1 MRRVTSDEKT
11 VDNFRAL
18 LRYPES
24 CRVVLVFCR
33 LPPTEHLLTVDSWA
47 HKGMMDSM
55 SGLRR
60 ESKESWNG
68 KTRSQANAVSFI
80 FMGIVSGIKESR
92 RGHRSLQKTHWCL
105 PA

>member
-1 MRRVTSDEKT
+1 MRDKEEAGRTHRRSRGGEQGGCEESPWMRRQWITSE
-11 VDNFRAL
+11 
-18 LRYPES
+18 RYLGT
-24 CRVVLVFCR
+24 RR
-33 LPPTEHLLTVDSWA
+33 A

-80 FMGIVSGIKESR
+80 FMRIVSGIKESR
-92 RGHRSLQKTHWCL
+92 RGHRSLQKTHWFL